1 MPFGYVRPATGCGD
15 GDGHGDG
22 CGGEAQRTAVRDG
35 VRQHLP
41 HYVTKV
47 EKKGRT
53 KRELDEVLRWFT
65 GYNQRQLTAKVRNG
79 TTLGDFIDG
88 APELHPHRSLITGV
102 VCGVRVENIDEPVLR
117 EVRYMDKPVDELS
130 KGKAMEKVLRSP
142 VDA

>member
-1 MPFGYVRPATGCGD
+1 MATDTAMDAAAKPNARLFAMEFGSIY
-15 GDGHGDG
+15 
-22 CGGEAQRTAVRDG
+22 
-35 VRQHLP
+35 P

-65 GYNQRQLTAKVRNG
+65 GYNQRQLTTKVRNG

-102 VCGVRVENIDEPVLR
+102 VCGVRVEDIEEPMLR
-117 EVRYMDKPVDELS
+117 EVRYTDKLVDELA
-130 KGKAMEKVLRSP
+130 KGKAMEKVLRAP
-142 VDA
+142 AAAGR